1 MPNKNTSLK
10 SDSVLHLSMDQ
21 QQESSSSLSSSNT
34 AGDDQIRQE
43 KLQLVDTLKAPIIE
57 RGRSFGYEVVENYDL
72 GAGPIHVT
80 WIFKPGGSESLPD
93 IRLGFICITEFS
105 QSSLNEAIAR
115 AMLNLM
121 DKLILVVPTEE
132 MTKTVSESIDLIPAG
147 SKEEEGGGEGRS
159 ILQLR
164 KYITV
169 LTPSTLTSK
178 SDIKGPSERKG
189 TQAGEVL

>member
-1 MPNKNTSLK
+1 M
-10 SDSVLHLSMDQ
+10 LHLSMDQ
-21 QQESSSSLSSSNT
+21 QRQESSSSSSSSNT
-34 AGDDQIRQE
+34 AAGYDQIRQE
-43 KLQLVDTLKAPIIE
+43 KLQLIDTLKAPIIE
-57 RGRSFGYEVVENYDL
+57 RGRSFGYELVENYEL

-105 QSSLNEAIAR
+105 QCSLNEAIAR

-121 DKLILVVPTEE
+121 DKLILVVPTET
-132 MTKTVSESIDLIPAG
+132 MTETVSESIDLIPAG
-147 SKEEEGGGEGRS
+147 SKEGEGGREGRS

-189 TQAGEVL
+189 TQTGEVL

>member
-1 MPNKNTSLK
+1 
-10 SDSVLHLSMDQ
+10 MD
-21 QQESSSSLSSSNT
+21 QQESSSSSSSNT
-34 AGDDQIRQE
+34 AAGYDQIRQE
-43 KLQLVDTLKAPIIE
+43 KLQLIDTLKAPIIE

-121 DKLILVVPTEE
+121 DKLILVVPTET

-147 SKEEEGGGEGRS
+147 SKEEGGGGGEGRS

-169 LTPSTLTSK
+169 LTPSTLSK

-189 TQAGEVL
+189 TQTGEAL

>member
-1 MPNKNTSLK
+1 LQVRDQNKQDK
-10 SDSVLHLSMDQ
+10 I
-21 QQESSSSLSSSNT
+21 
-34 AGDDQIRQE
+34 QII
-43 KLQLVDTLKAPIIE
+43 DNLKAPIIE

-121 DKLILVVPTEE
+121 DKLILVVPTET
-132 MTKTVSESIDLIPAG
+132 MTKPIKDSIESMPQN
-147 SKEEEGGGEGRS
+147 S

-169 LTPSTLTSK
+169 LTPGTLVSK
-178 SDIKGPSERKG
+178 VGIGGSKERDSS
-189 TQAGEVL
+189 QIREMI